1 MFPSEIM
8 ELVGIGMIEHSQ
20 PKVIKLKRRG
30 HELRT
35 GIYWQGALKQRDVEK
50 CGIKQV
56 LCVTC
61 PYFPAFKCAQ

>member
-1 MFPSEIM
+1 M
-8 ELVGIGMIEHSQ
+8 ELVGIGIIEHGQ
-20 PKVIKLKRRG
+20 PKVIKLKMWG

-35 GIYWQGALKQRDVEK
+35 DIYWQGALKQRDVEN

-61 PYFPAFKCAQ
+61 SYFLAFKYVQ